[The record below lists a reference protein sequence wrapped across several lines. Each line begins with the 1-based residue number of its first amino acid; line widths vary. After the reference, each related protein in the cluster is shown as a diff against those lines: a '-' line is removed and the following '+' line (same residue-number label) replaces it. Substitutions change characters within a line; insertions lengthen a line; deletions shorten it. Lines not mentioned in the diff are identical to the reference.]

1 MLRGSSYWGRI
12 RGIMKDRLRLI
23 GLFAACALVFLGVC
37 GAGEPN
43 EPNDAGAPTATAAVI
58 LCHEMID
65 EGLFRSIQRRSEL
78 AIENGAEYLIFEIE
92 TYGGL
97 VKSADDIAKYLILD
111 IGKKA
116 RTVAYVTTQA
126 ISAGAMI
133 SVSCQDIIMLENTTI
148 GDCAPIMLGSK
159 LEGVEREKSESFIR
173 GAFDRAAKANGYP
186 QALLRAMVS
195 MQIDVYRVRNLKTGE
210 DEFVEGYKLDEM
222 DPNEYDL
229 NKKKLIVE
237 DDKLLTLTAS
247 DAVEY
252 GVARAQVKDL
262 QGVLDFLAERDGV
275 TFVGEP
281 TVLRTSW
288 SEEMVRW
295 VNSPAVMAVLVML
308 AMLGAYIELS
318 SPGIGLP
325 GLVAAIC
332 IVTIVGSKYLVDMAN
347 WVEVLMLAAGI
358 LLMMVEIFVLP
369 GFGVAGF
376 AGILCIVGGL
386 FGMLVKN
393 PPGEVPWPDSEIE
406 WDLFADGALGL
417 LAGLAGFVAVAWLI
431 ARYLPKIPFLR
442 GLILT
447 PTVATPGG
455 GIGVS
460 MTSPP
465 SGETKSVQVGERGE
479 VVSALRPAGKAKFG
493 AAIVDVVAEAEFLE
507 KGTPV
512 VIIEIHGNRVVVRGV
527 KER

>member
-1 MLRGSSYWGRI
+1 
-12 RGIMKDRLRLI
+12 MKDRLCLI
-23 GLFAACALVFLGVC
+23 WFFAACALVFLSVC
-37 GAGEPN
+37 GADEPN
-43 EPNDAGAPTATAAVI
+43 EPNDVEVRTATAAVI
-58 LCHEMID
+58 ICHEMID
-65 EGLFRSIQRRSEL
+65 EGLYESIKRRSEL
-78 AIENGAEYLIFEIE
+78 AVEDGAEYLIFEIE

-111 IGKKA
+111 IGKKV
-116 RTVAYVTTQA
+116 RTVAYVTTEA

-133 SVSCQDIIMLENTTI
+133 SVSCQDIVMLENTTI
-148 GDCAPIMLGSK
+148 GDCAPIMLGGK
-159 LEGVEREKSESFIR
+159 IEGVEREKSESFVR
-173 GAFDRAAKANGYP
+173 GTFDRAAKANGYP

-195 MQIDVYRVRNLKTGE
+195 MQIAVYRVKNLKTGE
-210 DEFVEGYKLDEM
+210 DEFVESVRLDEM

-229 NKKKLIVE
+229 DKKKLIVE

-252 GVARAQVKDL
+252 GVARAQVKNL
-262 QGVLDFLAERDGV
+262 QGVLDFLGERDGV

-281 TVLRTSW
+281 VVLRTSW

-295 VNSPAVMAVLVML
+295 MNSPAVMAVLVML

-318 SPGIGLP
+318 SPGVGLP
-325 GLVAAIC
+325 GLVAVIC
-332 IVTIVGSKYLVDMAN
+332 VVTIVGSKYLVDMAN
-347 WVEVLMLAAGI
+347 WVEVLILVLGV
-358 LLMMVEIFVLP
+358 LLMMVEVFVLP

-376 AGILCIVGGL
+376 AGMLCIAGGF

-393 PPGEVPWPDSEIE
+393 PPGEVPWPDSELE
-406 WDLFADGALGL
+406 WDMFADGAMGL
-417 LAGLAGFVAVAWLI
+417 VGGFAGFVVLAWLI

-447 PTVATPGG
+447 PSVATPGG

-465 SGETKSVQVGERGE
+465 SSQTESVQVGEQGE
-479 VVSALRPAGKAKFG
+479 VVSALRPAGKARFG
-493 AAIVDVVAEAEFLE
+493 DAIVDVMAEAEFLE
-507 KGTPV
+507 IGTAV
-512 VIIEIHGNRVVVRGV
+512 KIIEIHGNRVVVRVVEG
-527 KER
+527 

>member
-1 MLRGSSYWGRI
+1 
-12 RGIMKDRLRLI
+12 MKERLRLI
-23 GLFAACALVFLGVC
+23 GVLAACTLVLLSVC
-37 GAGEPN
+37 GGGEPN
-43 EPNDAGAPTATAAVI
+43 EASPAQTPTVEAAVI
-58 LCHEMID
+58 ICHGMID
-65 EGLFRSIQRRSEL
+65 DGLLESIKRRSEL
-78 AIENGAEYLIFEIE
+78 AVENGAEYLIFEIE

-111 IGKKA
+111 IGKRV
-116 RTVAYVTTQA
+116 RTVAYVTTEA

-133 SVSCQDIIMLENTTI
+133 SVSCQDIVMLENTTI
-148 GDCAPIMLGSK
+148 GDCAPIMLGGK

-173 GAFDRAAKANGYP
+173 GTFDRAAKANGYP

-195 MQIDVYRVRNLKTGE
+195 MQIDVYKVKNLKTGE
-210 DEFVEGYKLDEM
+210 YEFVEGVRLEEM

-229 NKKKLIVE
+229 DKKKLIVE

-262 QGVLDFLAERDGV
+262 QGVLDFLAEQDGV
-275 TFVGEP
+275 IFVGEP
-281 TVLRTSW
+281 VVFKTNW

-318 SPGIGLP
+318 SPGVGLP
-325 GLVAAIC
+325 GLVAVVC
-332 IVTIVGSKYLVDMAN
+332 VVTIVGSKYLIDMAN
-347 WVEVLMLAAGI
+347 WVEVLILVVGVL
-358 LLMMVEIFVLP
+358 LLMVEVFVIP

-376 AGILCIVGGL
+376 LGIMCILGGL
-386 FGMLVKN
+386 FGMLVRN

-406 WDLFADGALGL
+406 WDMFADGAIGL
-417 LAGLAGFVAVAWLI
+417 LAGFAGFVALAWLI

-442 GLILT
+442 GLILS
-447 PTVATPGG
+447 PAAAAPGG

-465 SGETKSVQVGERGE
+465 SSEAKSVEIGQQGE
-479 VVSALRPAGKAKFG
+479 VVSPLRPAGKVRFAE
-493 AAIVDVVAEAEFLE
+493 AIVDVVAEAEFLKNGVSVE
-507 KGTPV
+507 
-512 VIIEIHGNRVVVRGV
+512 IIEIHGNRVVVRAI
-527 KER
+527 ES

>member
-1 MLRGSSYWGRI
+1 LRGSLYWGRI
-12 RGIMKDRLRLI
+12 RGIMKDRLRVI
-23 GLFAACALVFLGVC
+23 GFLSACALVFWGVC

-43 EPNDAGAPTATAAVI
+43 EPNDAGVRTATAAVI

-65 EGLFRSIQRRSEL
+65 EGLYKSIKRRSEL
-78 AIENGAEYLIFEIE
+78 AVENGAEYLIFEIE

-116 RTVAYVTTQA
+116 RTVAYVTTEA

-133 SVSCQDIIMLENTTI
+133 SVSCQDIVMLENTTI
-148 GDCAPIMLGSK
+148 GDCAPIMLGGK

-195 MQIDVYRVRNLKTGE
+195 MQIDVYRVKNIPTGE
-210 DEFVEGYKLDEM
+210 DEFVEGARLDEM

-229 NKKKLIVE
+229 DKKKLIVE

-275 TFVGEP
+275 TFIGEP
-281 TVLRTSW
+281 VVLRTNW

-295 VNSPAVMAVLVML
+295 LNSPAIMAVLVML

-318 SPGIGLP
+318 SPGVGLP
-325 GLVAAIC
+325 GLVALVC
-332 IVTIVGSKYLVDMAN
+332 VVTIIGSKYLVDMAN
-347 WVEVLMLAAGI
+347 WLEVLILIVGVL
-358 LLMMVEIFVLP
+358 LLMTEVFILP
-369 GFGVAGF
+369 GFGLAGF
-376 AGILCIVGGL
+376 LGIMCILAGL
-386 FGMLVKN
+386 FGMLSPN
-393 PPGEVPWPDSEIE
+393 LPNEVPWPDSELE
-406 WDLFADGALGL
+406 WDLFADGVLGL
-417 LAGLAGFVAVAWLI
+417 LGGLAGFVLLVWLI
-431 ARYLPKIPFLR
+431 TRYLPKIPFLR
-442 GLILT
+442 GLILV
-447 PTVATPGG
+447 PTVAAGGG

-465 SGETKSVQVGERGE
+465 TGKSKGLQIADTGEI
-479 VVSALRPAGKAKFG
+479 VSALRPAGKARFG
-493 AAIVDVVAEAEFLE
+493 EAIVDVIAEAEFLD

-512 VIIEIHGNRVVVRGV
+512 EIIEIHGNRVVVRAV
-527 KER
+527 ES